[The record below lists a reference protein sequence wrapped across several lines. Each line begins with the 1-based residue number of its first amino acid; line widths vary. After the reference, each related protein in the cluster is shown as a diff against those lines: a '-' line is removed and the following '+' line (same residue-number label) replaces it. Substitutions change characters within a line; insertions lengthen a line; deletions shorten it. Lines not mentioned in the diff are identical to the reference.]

1 MYVHIICMDD
11 DDDDDDDVHFNIEG
25 LNKSSIFF

>member
-25 LNKSSIFF
+25 LNKSSIF